1 MLASGKVGG
10 LGPREIWIFM
20 CEAKMHYAEVV
31 VYFHYQKCLW
41 LVNSLFADI

>member
-1 MLASGKVGG
+1 
-10 LGPREIWIFM
+10 M

-41 LVNSLFADI
+41 LVNPLGPIATLVDRCVAIT